1 MITLTASAHCLR
13 CGWTAGPG
21 TMADIDRLAGKH
33 TGAEH
38 PTGVVTVPGPG
49 LPRQARPAP

>member
-1 MITLTASAHCLR
+1 MIIVTASAHCLA

-33 TGAEH
+33 TGAGH
-38 PTGVVTVPGPG
+38 PTGVVAVP
-49 LPRQARPAP
+49 QAAPAVIT